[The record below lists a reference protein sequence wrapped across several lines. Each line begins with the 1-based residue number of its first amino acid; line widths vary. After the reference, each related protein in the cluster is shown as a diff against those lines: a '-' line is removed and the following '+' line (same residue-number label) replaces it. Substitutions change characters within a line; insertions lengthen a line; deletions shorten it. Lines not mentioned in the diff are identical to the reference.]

1 MEAVGCLM
9 PRRNQQQISMDVV
22 IHHND
27 HDHET
32 PVAVANLEDSLT
44 LGLKDV
50 ETNGYNN
57 TNVQVHIEVA
67 MQKKE
72 SRPFLQAS
80 AINNNT
86 VCVACLPFCLH
97 NYGICLCKKTA
108 VTDQEKRNLKTD
120 AVSEVF
126 SIIGLLIKFV
136 AVTIFFIMLKD
147 ESPVSEYYQVN
158 RAVKDTF
165 MVDQAMEVILHQV
178 CLAAYV

>member
-1 MEAVGCLM
+1 
-9 PRRNQQQISMDVV
+9 MDVV

-86 VCVACLPFCLH
+86 VCVCVFAILSPQLRDLPL
-97 NYGICLCKKTA
+97 
-108 VTDQEKRNLKTD
+108 Q
-120 AVSEVF
+120 
-126 SIIGLLIKFV
+126 
-136 AVTIFFIMLKD
+136 KD
-147 ESPVSEYYQVN
+147 CCY
-158 RAVKDTF
+158 
-165 MVDQAMEVILHQV
+165 
-178 CLAAYV
+178 